1 MRRRTTGDHFNR
13 KSSHLP
19 PSAHLILLP
28 REMFLQFEL
37 RNQGVHL
44 DPLLQDLQ
52 PRERWSFRTGCPHR
66 RRPRSL
72 EIERAPEPAV
82 PDPLYAKAVQR
93 REPWLFRT
101 GCPHRRRPHPLE
113 DSPHPPR
120 PRGCRLSRGS
130 PPQMDSPPPAPSC
143 FVPVLQVTRVWGGLA

>member
-19 PSAHLILLP
+19 HLPISFCC
-28 REMFLQFEL
+28 REKCSCSSNCETRASTSTLSCKTSSHANRGSSVQ
-37 RNQGVHL
+37 VA
-44 DPLLQDLQ
+44 
-52 PRERWSFRTGCPHR
+52 RTVADH
-66 RRPRSL
+66 
-72 EIERAPEPAV
+72 EVWKIERAPEPAV

-143 FVPVLQVTRVWGGLA
+143 FVPVLQVTRGWGGLA